1 MLNDN
6 LNMLVP
12 YYLMSCYLYYEC
24 NKNVLSDTQFDTLC
38 KRLLDNWD
46 SINHVHKHL
55 IDKDALQCGSGY
67 DIQYTNLIKRSAI
80 DWHETMT
87 TKQLEEEIKE

>member
-1 MLNDN
+1 MLSNN

-24 NKNVLSDTQFDTLC
+24 DKNVLSDTQFDNLC

-55 IDKDALQCGSGY
+55 IDKDALKCGSGY

-80 DWHETMT
+80 DWYETMT
-87 TKQLEEEIKE
+87 TKQLEKENV

>member
-6 LNMLVP
+6 PNMLVP

-24 NKNVLSDTQFDTLC
+24 DKNVLSDTQFDTLC

-46 SINHVHKHL
+46 SINHIHKHL
-55 IDKDALQCGSGY
+55 IDRRVPNGY
-67 DIQYTNLIKRSAI
+67 SNSSCRNDFNYFN
-80 DWHETMT
+80 
-87 TKQLEEEIKE
+87 